1 MRLALAAVWAVIL
14 AGGITQTANG
24 LQTDVLGVRASIEA
38 FPAWM
43 LGIIMA
49 SYYVGYSAGPL
60 ASRGVIARFG
70 HVSSIIVALLLAAI
84 VIVLHGLLVAPVP
97 WALLRVID
105 GLALSIAY
113 VALESWINDRVE
125 NRVRGRIFSL
135 YMVAQMAGMTVA
147 QILFSMGNPKT
158 LSLFALSAA
167 IFAAGAIPVFAV
179 RGKAPAMAPP
189 VPFRLPQLFRVSP
202 LGALTTI
209 LAGVSWSI
217 VFTFGPVYA
226 QKSGF
231 SLSGVSL
238 FMGLAMVGGAV
249 MQFPLGWISDLIG
262 RRATIGWMSGCGI
275 AASLFGLWTDGWPA
289 IYPFTAALLTGGF
302 IFPLY
307 GLAVAYTND
316 RVAPGARVAAA
327 AGLVLLFGLGSIFGP
342 LLTGWAISA
351 MGAGGYFAVLAA
363 VMGLSVTATAFRR

>member
-1 MRLALAAVWAVIL
+1 M
-14 AGGITQTANG
+14 
-24 LQTDVLGVRASIEA
+24 
-38 FPAWM
+38 
-43 LGIIMA
+43 
-49 SYYVGYSAGPL
+49 
-60 ASRGVIARFG
+60 
-70 HVSSIIVALLLAAI
+70 LAAI

-105 GLALSIAY
+105 GLALSIVY
-113 VALESWINDRVE
+113 VAIESWINDRVE

-167 IFAAGAIPVFAV
+167 IFVAGAIPAFAV
-179 RGKAPAMAPP
+179 RSKAPAMAPP

-209 LAGVSWSI
+209 LAGVSWSV

-262 RRATIGWMSGCGI
+262 RRATIGWMSAGGI

-289 IYPFTAALLTGGF
+289 IFPFAAALLTGGF

-307 GLAVAYTND
+307 GLAVAHTND
-316 RVAPGARVAAA
+316 RVAPGAIGRITRSGMSAAELDLRLTIRAFDNGCVALAVVHRPGTSRSPRQQIGRNQA
-327 AGLVLLFGLGSIFGP
+327 R
-342 LLTGWAISA
+342 LLTTRGHTGQECPSQ
-351 MGAGGYFAVLAA
+351 
-363 VMGLSVTATAFRR
+363 TEKD

>member
-1 MRLALAAVWAVIL
+1 
-14 AGGITQTANG
+14 
-24 LQTDVLGVRASIEA
+24 
-38 FPAWM
+38 
-43 LGIIMA
+43 
-49 SYYVGYSAGPL
+49 
-60 ASRGVIARFG
+60 
-70 HVSSIIVALLLAAI
+70 
-84 VIVLHGLLVAPVP
+84 
-97 WALLRVID
+97 
-105 GLALSIAY
+105 
-113 VALESWINDRVE
+113 
-125 NRVRGRIFSL
+125 
-135 YMVAQMAGMTVA
+135 
-147 QILFSMGNPKT
+147 
-158 LSLFALSAA
+158 
-167 IFAAGAIPVFAV
+167 
-179 RGKAPAMAPP
+179 
-189 VPFRLPQLFRVSP
+189 
-202 LGALTTI
+202 
-209 LAGVSWSI
+209 
-217 VFTFGPVYA
+217 
-226 QKSGF
+226 
-231 SLSGVSL
+231 
-238 FMGLAMVGGAV
+238 MVGGAV